1 MIRGLNKALLK
12 IAFAVSLAIVPLC
25 ASANVKGIL
34 SLQTISGSVGKDFV
48 GSAHQA
54 GLSPDN
60 IRKVI
65 SVLDKRVDMGKLRP
79 SDRFAILLAE
89 EAGSRGELQIYAAKI
104 VGERQDVV
112 VVKYL
117 RDGNFYDPMGRS
129 LNGSAVT
136 YFDLPI
142 RRGRPTSLF
151 SNARMHPI
159 LKKMRPH
166 YGLDVAAPTG
176 TPIFA
181 AATGIVSRSDQNSGS
196 GKRVFVLHKAG
207 LETRYLHLN
216 RAFVKY
222 GDIVR
227 KGDLI
232 GEVGATGLA
241 TGPHLHW
248 EVRVNGNPVDPVKA
262 LSVNYTEIPESEK
275 GMFRQNVMAMLTK
288 LDRELHSDGSRFGND
303 KSQNGNASD
312 FK

>member
-1 MIRGLNKALLK
+1 MSQGLRTALLK
-12 IAFAVSLAIVPLC
+12 LAVIASLAIAPVC

-34 SLQTISGSVGKDFV
+34 SLQTVSGSVGGDFV
-48 GSAHQA
+48 GSAHKA
-54 GLSPDN
+54 GLSTEN

-65 SVLDKRVDMGKLRP
+65 SVLDKRVDMGKLKP
-79 SDRFAILLAE
+79 SDRFAVLLAE
-89 EAGSRGELQIYAAKI
+89 EAGNRGEMKVYAAKI

-129 LNGSAVT
+129 LNGGKVN

-151 SNARMHPI
+151 STARFHPI
-159 LKKMRPH
+159 LRKVRPH

-176 TPIFA
+176 TPIYA
-181 AATGIVSRSDQNSGS
+181 AATGIVSKADSSRKLGN
-196 GKRVFVLHKAG
+196 RVVVLHKAG
-207 LETRYLHLN
+207 LETRYLHLSKY
-216 RAFVKY
+216 FVKY
-222 GDIVR
+222 GDVVR

-262 LSVNYTEIPESEK
+262 LSVNYTEIPDSEK
-275 GMFRQNVMAMLTK
+275 WLFRKNVSAMLAK
-288 LDRELHSDGSRFGND
+288 LDNELKD
-303 KSQNGNASD
+303 
-312 FK
+312 